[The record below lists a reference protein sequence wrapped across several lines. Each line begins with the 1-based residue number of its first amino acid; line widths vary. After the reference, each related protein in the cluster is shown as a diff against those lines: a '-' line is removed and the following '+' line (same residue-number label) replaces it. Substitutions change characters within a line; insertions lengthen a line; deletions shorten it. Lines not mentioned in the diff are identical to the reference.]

1 MPKFNTSVPHT
12 LGLEK
17 AKTSLK
23 SFFEKA
29 REFGSKDA
37 SDVQEDWSKWDS
49 DGALT
54 FSFKTFGIPIKG
66 LIAVLAD
73 KVTIDG
79 EIPFAAMMFKGKI
92 EEGFREKIGKAI
104 A

>member
-12 LGLEK
+12 LGKEK

-23 SFFEKA
+23 GFFEKA
-29 REFGSKDA
+29 KEFGSKDA
-37 SDVQEDWSKWDS
+37 SDVQEDWSKWDT
-49 DGALT
+49 DGILA
-54 FSFKTFGIPIKG
+54 FSFKTFGIAIKG
-66 LIAVLAD
+66 LITVLED
-73 KVTIDG
+73 KVNIEG

>member
-1 MPKFNTSVPHT
+1 MPKFNTSVPHS
-12 LGLEK
+12 LGREK

-29 REFGSKDA
+29 KEFGSKDA
-37 SDVQEDWSKWDS
+37 TDVTEDWSKWESDS
-49 DGALT
+49 ALS
-54 FSFKTFGIPIKG
+54 FSFKTFGIAIKG
-66 LIAVLAD
+66 LITVLED